1 MVAAAVAKKAPKPT
15 TDNAMLYLLGGIVV
29 LSLLKV
35 AALKVPIEG
44 IKNKANIVPETGEF
58 FSGLFR
64 GAETDYYYS
73 QDQSGSPNP
82 PTQAWWD
89 AVDMGQDPGPIQV
102 ARGVDV
108 PTSPILIMDVPSTA
122 EKLGGTIRE
131 FFTEGKIFPRTPL
144 RRD

>member
-1 MVAAAVAKKAPKPT
+1 MVAAAIAKKAPKPT
-15 TDNAMLYLLGGIVV
+15 TNNAMLYLLGGIVV

-58 FSGLFR
+58 FGGLFL

-89 AVDMGQDPGPIQV
+89 AVDMGQDPGPIAV
-102 ARGVDV
+102 ARGADV
-108 PTSPILIMDVPSTA
+108 PTSPILIMDVPTA
-122 EKLGGTIRE
+122 AERLGGAIHD
-131 FFTEGKIFPRTPL
+131 FFTEGKIFPRTPF